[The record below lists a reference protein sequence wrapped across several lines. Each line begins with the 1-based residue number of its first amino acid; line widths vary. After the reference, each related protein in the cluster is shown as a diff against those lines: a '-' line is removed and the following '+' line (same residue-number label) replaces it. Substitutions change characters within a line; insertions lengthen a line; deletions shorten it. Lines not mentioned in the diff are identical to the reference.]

1 MSMNQAM
8 SILEGKSFQRN
19 RSLMYINWY
28 ISDQSRGL
36 KMRSFGG
43 YIIENDEFIKM
54 QIGWG
59 IVKKYQ

>member
-28 ISDQSRGL
+28 ISDQFRGL